1 MTTVNE
7 VSFDDWDEQNNLR
20 SEQETDFS
28 HVVSRRAFLSG
39 GAVLGA
45 SAFLLGTSALM
56 RVLLVEVG
64 VFGLVFIWSMVS
76 RLKSLMTIRQAMSGL
91 LLGLN

>member
-45 SAFLLGTSALM
+45 SAFLLGTSALVPTQAQATTM
-56 RVLLVEVG
+56 SNGNKFKAVAAN
-64 VFGLVFIWSMVS
+64 
-76 RLKSLMTIRQAMSGL
+76 SLDTIIGIMEQT
-91 LLGLN
+91 